1 MVTTPASGPSSSL
14 RLAKSCARTWSD
26 SGTRSQ
32 RTERR
37 SRRQP
42 KSSGGA
48 AHVDLT
54 TGPTAPWVGNFGVGP

>member
-1 MVTTPASGPSSSL
+1 MVTTPASGPSSSTN
-14 RLAKSCARTWSD
+14 LAKSCARSWSD

-37 SRRQP
+37 STTQP
-42 KSSGGA
+42 KSGGGA

-54 TGPTAPWVGNFGVGP
+54 TGPTSPGVENFGVAP